1 MIRKSSK
8 EKGRFSNSLYQVR
21 YRIGE
26 YFLKGFVATFPW
38 LPNSL
43 LSSFTRLTTQLS
55 FLILWKYRQQ
65 MEKNIS
71 VVMSNE
77 FPTVKGR
84 KALVRA
90 AWQNFARGVY
100 ETIGTLYLSKEEI
113 CSMIAVQ
120 GEEHLKRALA
130 RGRGVIGLSAHLGC
144 FTLIGPRLA
153 AAGYA
158 FTAVIKHPRDE
169 GFARLMDSYR
179 AQVGMKTISARP
191 RQLATRQI
199 LKALRENDVVLL
211 IADQFKSVGV
221 EVEFFGRPSP
231 APRGPVTL
239 ALRTRAALLPMFM
252 IRNPEG
258 LLTLYIEP
266 ELNLTQTGNLQE
278 DLTSNVAMFSRTLET
293 MVRRFPEQWNWLGFR
308 QDGRIPRAR
317 RVPSKS
323 KPSTS
328 RPQDHY
334 PPSAGPT
341 A

>member
-8 EKGRFSNSLYQVR
+8 RRGRLGNSLYRAR
-21 YRIGE
+21 YRIVG

-38 LPNSL
+38 LPYSI
-43 LSSFTRLTTQLS
+43 LSSFTRLSTQLS
-55 FLILWKYRQQ
+55 FLFLWKYRQR

-90 AWQNFARGVY
+90 AWQNFAQGIY

-113 CSMIAVQ
+113 CSTIAVQ

-130 RGRGVIGLSAHLGC
+130 RGRGVIGLSAHLGN
-144 FTLIGPRLA
+144 FTMIGPRLA

-158 FTAVIKHPRDE
+158 FTAVIKNPRDE
-169 GFARLMDSYR
+169 GFARMMDSYR
-179 AQVGMKTISARP
+179 ARVGMKTISARP
-191 RQLATRQI
+191 RQLAARQI
-199 LKALRENDVVLL
+199 LKALRENNIVLL
-211 IADQFKSVGV
+211 IADQFKSTGV

-239 ALRTRAALLPMFM
+239 ALRTGAALLPMFM
-252 IRNPEG
+252 LRNPEG
-258 LLTLYIEP
+258 LLTFYIEP

-308 QDGRIPRAR
+308 RDGRIPRTK

-328 RPQDHY
+328 FPQDDH

-341 A
+341 V

>member
-8 EKGRFSNSLYQVR
+8 KKGRLGNSLYQVR

-26 YFLKGFVATFPW
+26 YFLKGFVATFPR
-38 LPNSL
+38 LPYSI
-43 LSSFTRLTTQLS
+43 LSSFTWLAAQLS
-55 FLILWKYRQQ
+55 FLFLWKYRQR

-90 AWQNFARGVY
+90 AWRNFAQGVY
-100 ETIGTLYLSKEEI
+100 ETIRTLHLSKEEI
-113 CSMIAVQ
+113 CSTVAVQ

-130 RGRGVIGLSAHLGC
+130 KGKGVIVLSAHLGN
-144 FTLIGPRLA
+144 FTMIGPRLT

-158 FTAVIKHPRDE
+158 FTAVIKQPRDE

-179 AQVGMKTISARP
+179 AQVGIKTISARP
-191 RQLATRQI
+191 RQLAARQI

-211 IADQFKSVGV
+211 IADQFKSAGV
-221 EVEFFGRPSP
+221 EVEFFGRSSQ

-239 ALRTRAALLPMFM
+239 ALRSGAALLPMFM
-252 IRNPEG
+252 LRNPEG

-266 ELNLTQTGNLQE
+266 ELNLTQSGNLQE
-278 DLTSNVAMFSRTLET
+278 DLTTNVAMFSRTLET
-293 MVRRFPEQWNWLGFR
+293 MVRRFPEQWNWLGFS
-308 QDGRIPRAR
+308 QEGRIPRTKRA
-317 RVPSKS
+317 PSKS
-323 KPSTS
+323 KPSTR
-328 RPQDHY
+328 RPQEDH

-341 A
+341 V

>member
-1 MIRKSSK
+1 MISKSSK
-8 EKGRFSNSLYQVR
+8 KKGSPDNSLYQVR

-26 YFLKGFVATFPW
+26 FFLKGFVATFSW
-38 LPNSL
+38 LPYSI
-43 LSSFTRLTTQLS
+43 LSSFTRLAAQLS
-55 FLILWKYRQQ
+55 FLFLWKYRQQ

-84 KALVRA
+84 KALVRT
-90 AWQNFARGVY
+90 AWHNFAQGVY
-100 ETIGTLYLSKEEI
+100 ETIRTLHLSKEEI
-113 CSMIAVQ
+113 CSMAAVQ

-130 RGRGVIGLSAHLGC
+130 KGRGVIGLSAHLGN
-144 FTLIGPRLA
+144 FTMIGPRLA

-158 FTAVIKHPRDE
+158 FTAVIKQPRDE
-169 GFARLMDSYR
+169 GFTRLMDSYR
-179 AQVGMKTISARP
+179 AQVGTKTISARP
-191 RQLATRQI
+191 RQLAARQI

-211 IADQFKSVGV
+211 IADQFKSAGV
-221 EVEFFGRPSP
+221 EVEFFGRSSP

-239 ALRTRAALLPMFM
+239 ALRSGAALLPMFM
-252 IRNPEG
+252 LRNPEG

-266 ELNLTQTGNLQE
+266 ELNLTQSGNLKE
-278 DLTSNVAMFSRTLET
+278 DLTINVAMFSRTLET
-293 MVRRFPEQWNWLGFR
+293 MIRRFPDQWNWLGFR
-308 QDGRIPRAR
+308 QDGRIPRTK

-328 RPQDHY
+328 RPQGDH

-341 A
+341 V

>member
-8 EKGRFSNSLYQVR
+8 KKGRLGNSLYQVR
-21 YRIGE
+21 YKIGKF
-26 YFLKGFVATFPW
+26 FLQGFVATLPW
-38 LPNSL
+38 LPYGL
-43 LSSFTRLTTQLS
+43 LSSFTRLTAQLS
-55 FLILWKYRQQ
+55 FLFLWKYRQQ

-90 AWQNFARGVY
+90 AWKNFAQGIY
-100 ETIGTLYLSKEEI
+100 ETIGTLYLSKEKI
-113 CSMIAVQ
+113 CSTIAVQ

-130 RGRGVIGLSAHLGC
+130 RGRGVIGLSAHLGS
-144 FTLIGPRLA
+144 FTMIGPRLA

-158 FTAVIKHPRDE
+158 FTVVIKQPRDE
-169 GFARLMDSYR
+169 GFARLMNSYR
-179 AQVGMKTISARP
+179 AQVGIKTISARP
-191 RQLATRQI
+191 RQLAARQI

-211 IADQFKSVGV
+211 IADQFKSAGV
-221 EVEFFGRPSP
+221 EVEFFGRSSP

-239 ALRTRAALLPMFM
+239 ALRTGAALLPMFM

-308 QDGRIPRAR
+308 QDGRIPRTR

-323 KPSTS
+323 KPSNS
-328 RPQDHY
+328 RPQDNY

-341 A
+341 V